1 MTDGKGSRSPFFGS
15 MVNSDD
21 DPKQDAAPPVVPR
34 ISESAIAKAAS
45 ANPPAELASL
55 NDQVDAVA
63 DAAATAS
70 SSEVDEPD
78 NAADAATTSEANAT
92 AADEATPA
100 AKPAQSKNKPAQS
113 NKKKTKNT
121 SKKAK
126 KPKETSAASAGAD
139 PEQKV
144 SVSTDDTD
152 RPVNDPPLP
161 KSDAWDLPELDPTPA
176 DISARA
182 SSPATAVPEPVVETD
197 RDVPTAPVAPAKPE
211 RPRFE
216 ADSEEAYQRRIADV
230 EAQMQFLEGEAKRYR
245 DTIERE
251 RIAHATELAELRL
264 QLDTQHDELERT
276 RRGSTNKLHDSY
288 RQLLSEQQIEFDK
301 ERAILQHDAAAA
313 LTVERERSDQQLR
326 TERTRREVALQA
338 AERQVRDELTRAHER
353 DAQTLRAELA
363 QANATI
369 RRLKGEI
376 DKVAPHFSDAVDR
389 AAAMKRELDNVERRH
404 RLEREQARSQLA
416 EANRRVGE
424 AERRLTVER
433 NRMAATLSELLER
446 SATIA
451 AESDRANAA
460 FEDQLSVM
468 ETSSASELTQVR
480 AEYARLAEAADH
492 RAQVALRREAELE
505 RVIAELRAELAQ
517 HHPQ

>member
-21 DPKQDAAPPVVPR
+21 EPKQDAAPPVVPR
-34 ISESAIAKAAS
+34 IPESAIAKAAS

-63 DAAATAS
+63 DAAATAT

-78 NAADAATTSEANAT
+78 NAADDATPEASAATT
-92 AADEATPA
+92 DEVTPA
-100 AKPAQSKNKPAQS
+100 AKPAPS
-113 NKKKTKNT
+113 KKKKPKKANKRV
-121 SKKAK
+121 KKAK
-126 KPKETSAASAGAD
+126 KEASGAATVAD
-139 PEQKV
+139 PEPKV
-144 SVSTDDTD
+144 SVLRDDAD
-152 RPVNDPPLP
+152 RPVNDLPLP

-176 DISARA
+176 GIAAQA
-182 SSPATAVPEPVVETD
+182 SSPASPVPDPVVEPD
-197 RDVPTAPVAPAKPE
+197 RNAPLAPAASAGPDL
-211 RPRFE
+211 PPFE
-216 ADSEEAYQRRIADV
+216 ADSENAYRRRIVDV

-245 DTIERE
+245 DAIERE

-326 TERTRREVALQA
+326 TERTRREVTLQA
-338 AERQVRDELTRAHER
+338 TERQVRDELTREHER
-353 DAQTLRAELA
+353 NAQTLRAELA

-389 AAAMKRELDNVERRH
+389 AAATKRELDNVERRH

-468 ETSSASELTQVR
+468 ETSSASEVTQVR

-492 RAQVALRREAELE
+492 RAQIALQREAELE
-505 RVIAELRAELAQ
+505 GVIAELRAELAQ